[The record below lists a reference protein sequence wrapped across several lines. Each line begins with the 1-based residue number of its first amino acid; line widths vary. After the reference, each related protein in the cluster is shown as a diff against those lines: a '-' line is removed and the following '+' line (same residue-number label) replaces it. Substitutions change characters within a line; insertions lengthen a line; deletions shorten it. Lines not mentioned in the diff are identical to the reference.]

1 MCLVVVVV
9 AVVVVVVVVVIVVV
23 VLLFASIWLVGVCL
37 CRMFGRRV
45 QITAKNE
52 SAFVRFK
59 IFLLNMHS
67 CEIVK

>member
-1 MCLVVVVV
+1 MCLVVVIV

-67 CEIVK
+67 CEFVK

>member
-1 MCLVVVVV
+1 MCLVVAV
-9 AVVVVVVVVVIVVV
+9 AVVVVF
-23 VLLFASIWLVGVCL
+23 LFASIWLVGVCL

-67 CEIVK
+67 CILVK

>member
-9 AVVVVVVVVVIVVV
+9 AVVVVVVVVIVVV

-67 CEIVK
+67 CILVK